1 MHGRF
6 LNTSLLFSFWRCC
19 DHWRKLPKWNMALLR
34 LALWTHTERK
44 KNFFLTARLGHFF
57 SLASVETGL
66 LFFLAQWELAFELE
80 SNSVD
85 TVDCCRKWLVNFIT
99 WKLSFFHLTDLITL
113 PLLNL
118 SHLTEPL
125 TERLLRWKWMGLLLK
140 KSSLK
145 MLGCLSVLNWIRH
158 LDGLCCQKCLQ
169 DLSYSTIIFSLLIFI
184 FFFIDIQLR
193 IWYIKLCR
201 SEYAWQ

>member
-85 TVDCCRKWLVNFIT
+85 NVDCCRKWLVNFIP

-140 KSSLK
+140 KILFEDVR
-145 MLGCLSVLNWIRH
+145 LSFCSK
-158 LDGLCCQKCLQ
+158 LDW
-169 DLSYSTIIFSLLIFI
+169 TFTWSLLSKVSPRFELFYDY
-184 FFFIDIQLR
+184 FFSSNIHLFLYRYTALDMIYKIM
-193 IWYIKLCR
+193 
-201 SEYAWQ
+201 

>member
-34 LALWTHTERK
+34 LALWTHIERK

-85 TVDCCRKWLVNFIT
+85 NVDCCRKWLVNFIP

-140 KSSLK
+140 KILFEDVR
-145 MLGCLSVLNWIRH
+145 LSFCSK
-158 LDGLCCQKCLQ
+158 LDW
-169 DLSYSTIIFSLLIFI
+169 TFTWSLLSKVSPRFELFYDY
-184 FFFIDIQLR
+184 FFSSNIHLFLYRYTALDMIYKIM
-193 IWYIKLCR
+193 
-201 SEYAWQ
+201 

>member
-34 LALWTHTERK
+34 LALWTHIERK

-140 KSSLK
+140 KILFEDVR
-145 MLGCLSVLNWIRH
+145 LSFCSK
-158 LDGLCCQKCLQ
+158 LDW
-169 DLSYSTIIFSLLIFI
+169 TFTWSLLSKVSPRFELFYDY
-184 FFFIDIQLR
+184 FFSSNIHLFLYRYTASDMIYKIL
-193 IWYIKLCR
+193 
-201 SEYAWQ
+201 

>member
-1 MHGRF
+1 MIIEENYRSEIWPYWG
-6 LNTSLLFSFWRCC
+6 LLYE
-19 DHWRKLPKWNMALLR
+19 
-34 LALWTHTERK
+34 HTLKGK
-44 KNFFLTARLGHFF
+44 KTFLTARLGHFF

-145 MLGCLSVLNWIRH
+145 MLGCLSVLNRIRH

>member
-1 MHGRF
+1 MIIEENYRSEIWPYWG
-6 LNTSLLFSFWRCC
+6 LLYE
-19 DHWRKLPKWNMALLR
+19 
-34 LALWTHTERK
+34 HTLKGK
-44 KNFFLTARLGHFF
+44 KTFLTARLGHFF

-85 TVDCCRKWLVNFIT
+85 NVDCCRKWLVNFIP

-140 KSSLK
+140 KILFEDVR
-145 MLGCLSVLNWIRH
+145 LSFCSK
-158 LDGLCCQKCLQ
+158 LDW
-169 DLSYSTIIFSLLIFI
+169 TFTWSLLSKVSPRFELFYDY
-184 FFFIDIQLR
+184 FFSSNIHLFLYRYTALDMIYKIM
-193 IWYIKLCR
+193 
-201 SEYAWQ
+201 

>member
-85 TVDCCRKWLVNFIT
+85 TVDCCRKWLVNFIP

-140 KSSLK
+140 KILFEDVR
-145 MLGCLSVLNWIRH
+145 LSFCSK
-158 LDGLCCQKCLQ
+158 LDW
-169 DLSYSTIIFSLLIFI
+169 TFTWSLLSKVSPRFELFYDY
-184 FFFIDIQLR
+184 FFSSNIHLFLYRYTASDMIYKIL
-193 IWYIKLCR
+193 
-201 SEYAWQ
+201 

>member
-34 LALWTHTERK
+34 LALWTHIERK

-140 KSSLK
+140 KILFEDVR
-145 MLGCLSVLNWIRH
+145 LSFCSK
-158 LDGLCCQKCLQ
+158 LDW
-169 DLSYSTIIFSLLIFI
+169 TFTWSLLSKVSPRFELFYDY
-184 FFFIDIQLR
+184 FFSSNIHLFLYRYTALDMIYKIM
-193 IWYIKLCR
+193 
-201 SEYAWQ
+201 

>member
-34 LALWTHTERK
+34 LALWTHIERK
-44 KNFFLTARLGHFF
+44 KNFFLTALLGHFF

-85 TVDCCRKWLVNFIT
+85 NVDCCRKWLVNFIP

-140 KSSLK
+140 KILFEDVR
-145 MLGCLSVLNWIRH
+145 LSFCSK
-158 LDGLCCQKCLQ
+158 LDW
-169 DLSYSTIIFSLLIFI
+169 TFTWSLLSKVSPRFELFYDY
-184 FFFIDIQLR
+184 FFSSNIHLFLYRYTALDMIYKIM
-193 IWYIKLCR
+193 
-201 SEYAWQ
+201 

>member
-140 KSSLK
+140 KILFEDVR
-145 MLGCLSVLNWIRH
+145 LSFCSK
-158 LDGLCCQKCLQ
+158 LDW
-169 DLSYSTIIFSLLIFI
+169 TFTWSLLSKVSPRFELFYDY
-184 FFFIDIQLR
+184 FFSSNIHLFLYRYTASDMIYKIL
-193 IWYIKLCR
+193 
-201 SEYAWQ
+201 

>member
-1 MHGRF
+1 MIIEENYRSEIWPYWG
-6 LNTSLLFSFWRCC
+6 LLYE
-19 DHWRKLPKWNMALLR
+19 
-34 LALWTHTERK
+34 HTLKGK
-44 KNFFLTARLGHFF
+44 KTFLTARLGHFF

-140 KSSLK
+140 KILFEDVR
-145 MLGCLSVLNWIRH
+145 LSFCSK
-158 LDGLCCQKCLQ
+158 LDW
-169 DLSYSTIIFSLLIFI
+169 TFTWSLLSKVSPRFELFYDY
-184 FFFIDIQLR
+184 FFSSNIHLFLYRYTASDMIYKIM
-193 IWYIKLCR
+193 
-201 SEYAWQ
+201 